1 MKIKKLY
8 ATEKYP
14 NVYVLETLEGEFYK
28 FFITPYRKVTEKDLH
43 PVPFYRPIG
52 NMGIEA
58 RDYNYKLYG
67 LEKAE

>member
-14 NVYVLETLEGEFYK
+14 NVYVLENLEGEFYK
-28 FFITPYRKVTEKDLH
+28 FFISPFRNITEKDLR
-43 PVPFYRPIG
+43 PVLYYRPWG
-52 NMGIEA
+52 NMGTEA
-58 RDYNYKLYG
+58 GDYIYKLYG

>member
-14 NVYVLETLEGEFYK
+14 NVYVLEDLNGDFYK
-28 FFITPYRKVTEKDLH
+28 FFISPFRNVTEKDLR

-52 NMGIEA
+52 NMGTEA
-58 RDYNYKLYG
+58 RPYIYKLYG